1 MERTGGRAFAVLAA
15 LLLTAGIV
23 RAQTDTASP
32 VTPRQIL
39 PTRELVEALRR
50 GGFVIHVRHAA
61 TEKGQVLPKIEDPA
75 DCTTQRQLSELGRT
89 QARQMGAAFRALA
102 IPVGAIRSSPY
113 CRCVDTLREAFGRV
127 EVSPD
132 LASSIPVGEPEARRL
147 ARALHAML
155 ATPPAAGTNTVLAGH
170 MSNLKEAT
178 GIWPEPEGVAHVFQ
192 PLPDGGLRLV
202 GEIPPDRW
210 SALAKEQ

>member
-1 MERTGGRAFAVLAA
+1 MVRTGSRAFAVLAT
-15 LLLTAGIV
+15 LLLTAGTV
-23 RAQTDTASP
+23 RAQTDPAPP

-39 PTRELVEALRR
+39 PTRELIEALRG

-61 TEKGQVLPKIEDPA
+61 TERGQVLPKIEDPA
-75 DCTTQRQLSELGRT
+75 DCTTQRQLSELGRA
-89 QARQMGAAFRALA
+89 QARRMGEAFRALA
-102 IPVGAIRSSPY
+102 LPVGEIRSSPY
-113 CRCVDTLREAFGRV
+113 CRCVDTLRVAFGRV
-127 EVSPD
+127 EVAPD
-132 LASSIPVGEPEARRL
+132 LASSVPVSEPEARRL
-147 ARALHAML
+147 AGALRAML
-155 ATPPAAGTNTVLAGH
+155 ATPPAPGTNTVLAGH

-192 PLPDGGLRLV
+192 PLPDGGIRLV